1 MSKIWNIGWIILL
14 TVMILT
20 ACRQDL
26 FLKEEKGAGEIT
38 LSAYKEQIQA
48 RATGAEEYFELETK
62 YRIWINRPG
71 TTEPVAETENGI
83 EGTESVRGVYNTRY
97 IDLGIYNTRLSGDFD
112 YYGFTAAT
120 KQSIGECPVCSDYKI
135 ELQSDGDYIDYRRGQ
150 LLVSEHEETS
160 GVLRM
165 PFKHIM
171 SQVRLEVMKEEAVTS
186 DLELVSVEF
195 IGSGA
200 SGDGVVTTGTYNVY
214 TNKFTSS
221 ETGVREVCSVTNQPI
236 EVPSSANNEAAEVG
250 TILVFPESEELP
262 LYYLRVTFK
271 DPGKFYQKGSTDVQ
285 IDLPI
290 YDNRATT
297 ASRPLHFVQN
307 TSYTLCITFMSN
319 QARIVTLVPK
329 VYEWIDGETESV
341 HDGEYYQEQDLGQPI
356 TFNGVM
362 WSDRNL
368 GATSAHPTR
377 GIDDW
382 NKSVGYF
389 YQYGR
394 NIPYFPN
401 SLNTDGTINLNTPLA
416 EALVTDGQRSGKRFI
431 YPVINFSSWNL
442 DEQSVNIA
450 PSSNLN
456 NLVWK
461 QGIYNELQNY
471 WGYSTNTDYTPEN
484 NLSNYDGGWE
494 NNTNTPCPSGWRLPT
509 IADYRGIIPGTGYS
523 GNITFR
529 KYTNVDGNGRWIAD
543 PSVAEPDFEDLF
555 SKGNISDYPAIS
567 GFKKP
572 IYGGFFPC
580 IYREEQNDPEM
591 GSKSKYILSMM
602 DEEGYRD
609 WNKVSETAGE
619 LKTGDS
625 GKNYVYNWGVIYAIK
640 KQGTAAAYRIKW
652 EVKLI
657 SEDANPQWENGR
669 LVYQKPF
676 RGVLVISRYQASA
689 SDDFKA
695 DNEGSY
701 INAVKQF
708 DWNHPVEV
716 MYMPV
721 GGFADNWSSG
731 KLGNI
736 GTELWY
742 AISDRPSLANKKNIF
757 WFKFAG
763 TDAASQTMVIS
774 DKSYMNAAVQIR
786 CVRDLTHK

>member
-14 TVMILT
+14 TVMILA

-26 FLKEEKGAGEIT
+26 FLKEEKGAGEII

-48 RATGAEEYFELETK
+48 RATGAEEYFDLGTR
-62 YRIWINRPG
+62 YRIWINQSG
-71 TTEPVAETENGI
+71 TTNPVAETENGI
-83 EGTESVRGVYNTRY
+83 QGTESVRGGYNTRY
-97 IDLGIYNTRLSGDFD
+97 IDLGTYNTRLSGEFDF
-112 YYGFTAAT
+112 YGFTAAT
-120 KQSIGECPVCSDYKI
+120 EQPIKECSVCSDYEI

-150 LLVSEHEETS
+150 LLVSEHEESS

-171 SQVRLEVMKEEAVTS
+171 SQVRLEVMKEETVTS
-186 DLELVSVEF
+186 ELELVSVEF
-195 IGSGA
+195 IGSGE
-200 SGDGVVTTGTYNVY
+200 GVVTEGTYNVY
-214 TNKFTSS
+214 TNAFTHSI
-221 ETGVREVCSVTNQPI
+221 TGVREVCSVNQPI
-236 EVPSSANNEAAEVG
+236 QVPSSVDNEAAEVG
-250 TILVFPESEELP
+250 TILVFPESEKLP
-262 LYYLRVTFK
+262 LYYLRVTFN
-271 DPGKFYQKGSTDVQ
+271 DPSNFYHKGSTNVH
-285 IDLPI
+285 INVPI

-401 SLNTDGTINLNTPLA
+401 SLNADGTINLNTPLA
-416 EALVTDGQRSGKRFI
+416 EALVTEGDHRGKNFI

-442 DEQSVNIA
+442 EEQSINIA
-450 PSSNLN
+450 PSSELN
-456 NLVWK
+456 CLVWK
-461 QGIYNELQNY
+461 QGIYDDQQNR
-471 WGYSTNTDYTPEN
+471 WGYSTNINYIPEKYLSTYDY
-484 NLSNYDGGWE
+484 GWE

-529 KYTNVDGNGRWIAD
+529 KYTQVDSNGRWLAE
-543 PSVAEPDFEDLF
+543 PNNAEPDFNDIF
-555 SKGNISDYPAIS
+555 SKGKISEYPAIS
-567 GFKKP
+567 GFQRP

-609 WNKVSETAGE
+609 WNRVSETAGE

-657 SEDANPQWENGR
+657 SEDANPQWENNNNR
-669 LVYQKPF
+669 LVYKKPF

-695 DNEGSY
+695 SADGSY
-701 INAVKQF
+701 KDAVKQF

-721 GGFADNWSSG
+721 GGFADNWSGG

-742 AISDRPSLANKKNIF
+742 AISDRPSKPERKNIF

-763 TDAASQTMVIS
+763 TDVASQTMVIS